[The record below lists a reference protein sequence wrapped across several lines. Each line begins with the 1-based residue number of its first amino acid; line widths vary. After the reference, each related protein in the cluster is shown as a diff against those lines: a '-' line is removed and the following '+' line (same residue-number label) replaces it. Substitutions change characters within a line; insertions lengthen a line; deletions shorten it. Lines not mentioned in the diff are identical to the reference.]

1 MNTPIWGVGQR
12 NPRHR
17 PFPECR
23 EIGQSSRSAE
33 RAAADKNLG
42 VRQFSECHAGGRRIR
57 GQPQLPLNS
66 TRTGES
72 EQRASPREGETQT
85 ERNMHPPHY
94 LVQLSCISRN
104 QDYVSKNFERWKE

>member
-17 PFPECR
+17 PFAECR
-23 EIGQSSRSAE
+23 EIGQSSRIAE
-33 RAAADKNLG
+33 RSAAGKNLG

-66 TRTGES
+66 CIPS
-72 EQRASPREGETQT
+72 SVKQHCQAVPQRE
-85 ERNMHPPHY
+85 
-94 LVQLSCISRN
+94 LVRKICSFITLYFYVLSLEYPQAPSSSI
-104 QDYVSKNFERWKE
+104 